1 MLFGLWKEGRNK
13 EQSQCCSL
21 LSLDKMKIPVSL
33 STHRKACFH
42 PELTEL
48 WQEREVCMIKTLYYY
63 FKCPNFA
70 RN

>member
-33 STHRKACFH
+33 CTETLILIEKHAFILNLQNYGRK
-42 PELTEL
+42 
-48 WQEREVCMIKTLYYY
+48 ER
-63 FKCPNFA
+63 FA
-70 RN
+70 